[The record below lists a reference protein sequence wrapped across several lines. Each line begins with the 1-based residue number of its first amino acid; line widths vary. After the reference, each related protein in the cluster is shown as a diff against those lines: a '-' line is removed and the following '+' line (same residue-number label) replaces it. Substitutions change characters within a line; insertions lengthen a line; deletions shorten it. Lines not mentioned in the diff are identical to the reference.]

1 MPKCQEKDCT
11 VKYANFNYEGQNKG
25 IYCSKHKKSGIIF
38 G

>member
-25 IYCSKHKKSGIIF
+25 ILFKT
-38 G
+38 